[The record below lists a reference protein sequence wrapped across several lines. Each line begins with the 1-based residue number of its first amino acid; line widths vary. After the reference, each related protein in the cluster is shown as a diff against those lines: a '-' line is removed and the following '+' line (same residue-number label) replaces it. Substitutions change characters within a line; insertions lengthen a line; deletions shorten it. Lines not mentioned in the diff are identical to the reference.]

1 MTKASSFILTKRE
14 RDTLALAGKGLA
26 NQDIAKELG
35 ISIPTVKSTLHRA
48 CIRLGARNRSQAVIL
63 AIKHKAM
70 GIQELLSLEELIDLL
85 ATLGPEAIDIAVQ
98 SLQSRRRQGNFTS
111 DTGDLSQL
119 KK

>member
-1 MTKASSFILTKRE
+1 MTKAPDFTLTKRE
-14 RDTLALAGKGLA
+14 RDILALAGRGLA

-35 ISIPTVKSTLHRA
+35 ISILTVKSTLHRA
-48 CIRLGARNRSQAVIL
+48 CIRLGARNRSQAVNL

-70 GIQELLSLEELIDLL
+70 GVQELLSLEELIDLL

-98 SLQSRRRQGNFTS
+98 SLQSRRRQGNPTS
-111 DTGDLSQL
+111 ATAYIAQL